1 MPVVP
6 TKDVDAIQ
14 YFEDHVAIWA
24 EQGVAIGVTTPQA
37 DGVSDATAAA
47 RSAYQTQQ
55 QAKQAAKN
63 STVAFQAAM
72 RIMRTRGGDLIKT
85 VKAFAANS
93 PEPLTIYTKAQI
105 EPPAPPA
112 PAPLPG
118 QPTDFRVELQSD
130 GAVNIKWKSTNS
142 AASGGVYFSVRRKLA
157 GENAFTLVGTTGS
170 KSFVDDTIPTGTT
183 SLTYIVQGFRGPA
196 AGTAS
201 EQLSLQFGS
210 AGSGAV
216 GTTLRMAA

>member
-6 TKDVDAIQ
+6 SKDVDAIQ
-14 YFEDHVAIWA
+14 YFEDHVSIWSEA
-24 EQGVAIGVTTPQA
+24 GPTIGVTVPQA

-47 RSAYQTQQ
+47 RTAYQAQQ

-72 RIMRTRGGDLIKT
+72 RVMRTKGGDLIKT

-93 PEPLTIYTKAQI
+93 ADPSTVYTKAQI
-105 EPPAPPA
+105 EPPAPPTS
-112 PAPLPG
+112 APLPG
-118 QPTDFRVELQSD
+118 QPTDFNVQLQSD

-142 AASGGVYFSVRRKLA
+142 AASGGVYFAVRRKLA
-157 GENAFTLVGTTGS
+157 GETSFTLVGTTGS
-170 KSFVDDTIPTGTT
+170 KSFVDATIPTGTT
-183 SLTYIVQGFRGPA
+183 SLTYIVQGFRGQS

-216 GTTLRMAA
+216 NTTLRMAA